1 MEELA
6 SYKPDKIIKYV
17 EYTGRLNQADLFAY
31 LVKVINIP
39 QARTSVFPQD
49 QEIVPAYSAWY
60 HTLCSTLLGLHLL
73 VCNSIRL
80 PCLLLLI
87 IWLVLI
93 LYILGVLE
101 ARLAGVGLWGP
112 GEKAFLQV
120 IKACTGNHLER
131 ERNFKYFINSFFL
144 FKYEIIVKTI

>member
-1 MEELA
+1 MRDPSRPRDSTCLLSLVTHTVLYFAGFASLA
-6 SYKPDKIIKYV
+6 
-17 EYTGRLNQADLFAY
+17 
-31 LVKVINIP
+31 
-39 QARTSVFPQD
+39 
-49 QEIVPAYSAWY
+49 
-60 HTLCSTLLGLHLL
+60 LL

-87 IWLVLI
+87 LWLVLI

-120 IKACTGNHLER
+120 RPAPA
-131 ERNFKYFINSFFL
+131 
-144 FKYEIIVKTI
+144 TI